1 MTKQKGAFG
10 AKLNRAVVKFSNN
23 LIIKTVA
30 NGMMLTLPITIVGSL
45 LMVIQMIPNLPE
57 IISRACTMGTT
68 VTSSF
73 IAVYILL
80 GMSYALSKEIKS
92 DVPASMI
99 LSLASFFIV
108 TPITDFDTGGDKP
121 IQAIQ
126 LGYLG
131 SKGIFVAMIT
141 AIVITWSFAKLS
153 DKKITFKMPE
163 SVPPFIAKTFAAI
176 VPAAILFAGM
186 IIVSLLLSFTSFN
199 NVHDLIYTLLQTPL
213 EKLGGSIWSA
223 LLIMFISE
231 LLWWFGIHGSNVT
244 ASIITVLYASQ
255 AYANMEVV
263 ASGGTAQNIINSF
276 FLDAYK
282 GPRALGVAVIL
293 LFLSR
298 SEKFKSI
305 GKVSIIPSIFGIT
318 EPMKFGIPQ
327 ILNPLLFI
335 PLTLAAPL
343 CIAIAYA
350 ATLIGF
356 LPVVSLAVPKNLP
369 TFLTGFMA
377 GGWQG
382 FVIQVIQFF
391 AVVLLYLP
399 FMKKLDSTEV
409 ITEAPEKETDSPV
422 TMSEPEVLVSASES
436 TVKKVEGLE
445 S

>member
-80 GMSYALSKEIKS
+80 GMSYALAKEIKS

-255 AYANMEVV
+255 AYANKPMVV
-263 ASGGTAQNIINSF
+263 PHKTSLTPSSWMRT
-276 FLDAYK
+276 K
-282 GPRALGVAVIL
+282 VHGP
-293 LFLSR
+293 
-298 SEKFKSI
+298 
-305 GKVSIIPSIFGIT
+305 
-318 EPMKFGIPQ
+318 
-327 ILNPLLFI
+327 
-335 PLTLAAPL
+335 
-343 CIAIAYA
+343 
-350 ATLIGF
+350 
-356 LPVVSLAVPKNLP
+356 
-369 TFLTGFMA
+369 
-377 GGWQG
+377 
-382 FVIQVIQFF
+382 
-391 AVVLLYLP
+391 
-399 FMKKLDSTEV
+399 
-409 ITEAPEKETDSPV
+409 
-422 TMSEPEVLVSASES
+422 
-436 TVKKVEGLE
+436 
-445 S
+445 

>member
-1 MTKQKGAFG
+1 M
-10 AKLNRAVVKFSNN
+10 
-23 LIIKTVA
+23 
-30 NGMMLTLPITIVGSL
+30 
-45 LMVIQMIPNLPE
+45 
-57 IISRACTMGTT
+57 
-68 VTSSF
+68 
-73 IAVYILL
+73 
-80 GMSYALSKEIKS
+80 
-92 DVPASMI
+92 
-99 LSLASFFIV
+99 
-108 TPITDFDTGGDKP
+108 
-121 IQAIQ
+121 
-126 LGYLG
+126 
-131 SKGIFVAMIT
+131 
-141 AIVITWSFAKLS
+141 
-153 DKKITFKMPE
+153 
-163 SVPPFIAKTFAAI
+163 
-176 VPAAILFAGM
+176 
-186 IIVSLLLSFTSFN
+186 
-199 NVHDLIYTLLQTPL
+199 
-213 EKLGGSIWSA
+213 
-223 LLIMFISE
+223 
-231 LLWWFGIHGSNVT
+231 
-244 ASIITVLYASQ
+244 
-255 AYANMEVV
+255 
-263 ASGGTAQNIINSF
+263 
-276 FLDAYK
+276 
-282 GPRALGVAVIL
+282 

-343 CIAIAYA
+343 CIAIAYV

>member
-1 MTKQKGAFG
+1 
-10 AKLNRAVVKFSNN
+10 
-23 LIIKTVA
+23 
-30 NGMMLTLPITIVGSL
+30 
-45 LMVIQMIPNLPE
+45 
-57 IISRACTMGTT
+57 
-68 VTSSF
+68 
-73 IAVYILL
+73 
-80 GMSYALSKEIKS
+80 
-92 DVPASMI
+92 
-99 LSLASFFIV
+99 
-108 TPITDFDTGGDKP
+108 
-121 IQAIQ
+121 
-126 LGYLG
+126 
-131 SKGIFVAMIT
+131 MIT

-263 ASGGTAQNIINSF
+263 ANGGTAQNIINSF

-282 GPRALGVAVIL
+282 GPRALAVAVIL

-343 CIAIAYA
+343 CIAIAYV

-436 TVKKVEGLE
+436 AVKKVEGLE